1 MNLNAAPQRS
11 RGTGIIS
18 RVVALAILAAAFILL
33 PAVTLADSN
42 SAYAISGTLSNGGT
56 FSGTIDFDTNTAT
69 GVTTLVESNFT
80 VGGTSF
86 ACAGPASN
94 LCTVY
99 DPFATD
105 YFQDL
110 AGSALVVLDWS
121 SFDFGAPP
129 SSFNFTGGYCM
140 NCAAGAFALING
152 GEATQ
157 IPTPEPSTW
166 LLLAAGLFAVAV
178 ISRRRSI
185 GGQVAD

>member
-1 MNLNAAPQRS
+1 M
-11 RGTGIIS
+11 
-18 RVVALAILAAAFILL
+18 
-33 PAVTLADSN
+33 
-42 SAYAISGTLSNGGT
+42 
-56 FSGTIDFDTNTAT
+56 
-69 GVTTLVESNFT
+69 
-80 VGGTSF
+80 
-86 ACAGPASN
+86 
-94 LCTVY
+94 Y

-140 NCAAGAFALING
+140 NCVAGAFALING

-185 GGQVAD
+185 GAQVAD